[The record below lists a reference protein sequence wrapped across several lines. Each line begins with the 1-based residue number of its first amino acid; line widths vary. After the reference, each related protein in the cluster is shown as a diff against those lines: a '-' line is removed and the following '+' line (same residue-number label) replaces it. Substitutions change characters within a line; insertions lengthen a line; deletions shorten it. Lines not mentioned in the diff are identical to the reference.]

1 MKMKKYFSFMA
12 VTTVVFTLLV
22 AGCKFSKGVDAQSLR
37 KDNENAAKWS
47 NLTQNRP
54 QIAEKFDRVGSNHN
68 KMPCEVYNEPINF
81 KDMQTRAVDGGV
93 QTAAAPELQLAFE
106 VSPVAQKFIERTSV
120 PISLI

>member
-1 MKMKKYFSFMA
+1 M
-12 VTTVVFTLLV
+12 
-22 AGCKFSKGVDAQSLR
+22 
-37 KDNENAAKWS
+37 
-47 NLTQNRP
+47 
-54 QIAEKFDRVGSNHN
+54 
-68 KMPCEVYNEPINF
+68 YNEPINF

>member
-1 MKMKKYFSFMA
+1 MA